1 MRKWWKSWKH
11 IKLNNLIYK
20 LFRMFLY
27 ISPEFN
33 YLNNLFSS
41 KKFTVGK
48 YQAQRYTNQEW
59 HINVYDQVKNQTC
72 AILSSFAPPDENLL
86 KTLLLADTLKKEGA
100 KSVATILPYMA
111 YTRHDKLKPGLGL
124 TTGWVGKMAAVS
136 GINQIITIDLH
147 SHQAK
152 DLFPVPIINLSPAAL
167 FATQLLADDWGDA
180 TVVAPDEGA
189 RERAEDLRK
198 AMKITKLIAYM
209 KKIRLPNSVVHSEL
223 IGDVSQKV
231 IIADDILDT
240 GATLISACQQL
251 LSKGVKQIAVA
262 VTHGAFTAPDWK
274 QLFNQNVKMIYCT
287 NSIPTASYINHKK
300 IMVLPI
306 DSVLQ
311 PTIEKLS

>member
-1 MRKWWKSWKH
+1 
-11 IKLNNLIYK
+11 
-20 LFRMFLY
+20 
-27 ISPEFN
+27 
-33 YLNNLFSS
+33 
-41 KKFTVGK
+41 
-48 YQAQRYTNQEW
+48 
-59 HINVYDQVKNQTC
+59 
-72 AILSSFAPPDENLL
+72 
-86 KTLLLADTLKKEGA
+86 
-100 KSVATILPYMA
+100 
-111 YTRHDKLKPGLGL
+111 
-124 TTGWVGKMAAVS
+124 
-136 GINQIITIDLH
+136 
-147 SHQAK
+147 
-152 DLFPVPIINLSPAAL
+152 
-167 FATQLLADDWGDA
+167 
-180 TVVAPDEGA
+180 
-189 RERAEDLRK
+189 
-198 AMKITKLIAYM
+198 M